1 MDLKGFII
9 SDKAVGITEHS
20 SPYSLD
26 WNSLVTLL
34 TKLNRY
40 LVFVNVSFIRR
51 IYPSK
56 FDEILFEG

>member
-34 TKLNRY
+34 TKLNR
-40 LVFVNVSFIRR
+40 
-51 IYPSK
+51 
-56 FDEILFEG
+56 